1 MAEERLEPFAVQC
14 PCCQATLRIDPELR
28 AVLSHEPPPEEPRGA
43 RNLTDAVKGLEAE
56 AAQRQAKFEESM
68 RAQKTKKD
76 LLDKRFQEALKRSKG
91 EPVTRPVRD
100 IDLD

>member
-14 PCCQATLRIDPELR
+14 PCCQATLQIDPELR
-28 AVLSHEPPPEEPRGA
+28 AVLSHEPAAEPRSV
-43 RNLTDAVKGLEAE
+43 RNLTEAVKGLEAE
-56 AAQRQAKFEESM
+56 AAQRQHKFEESM